1 MLLTALLLAAVAGP
15 LACARGSEALSEP
28 RPSGSATAEKPTL
41 AVVEKIAGQVG
52 FYSAGGQRLAGVPVS
67 VHPHEIV
74 LSRDQRRLYVS
85 DNGILWMTDPG
96 EGDNTISI
104 LDVKTRA
111 KTGEIS
117 LGRFRRPHGMDV
129 DPQTGRLVVTVENP
143 PGLLLVDPAARKVLR
158 SYDVQG
164 KMPHMVVL
172 GVGAEWAYVSNSGS
186 ATVAAVHLASGL
198 VKLIPT
204 DARPQGG
211 VRAADGRQVYMTNSD
226 GNSISILDTARQER
240 VGVIPTGRQPGRIAL
255 TPDGK
260 TLVYNLQGD
269 DAVGFAEVATRRQIA
284 VVPIGGR
291 SLSLTLSPDGKLAYG
306 GIQDQDRIAVVS
318 VPERKLLRYI
328 QTPKGAGPDPALP
341 LP

>member
-1 MLLTALLLAAVAGP
+1 MLLTVVLLAGAAAGP
-15 LACARGSEALSEP
+15 AA
-28 RPSGSATAEKPTL
+28 L

-74 LSRDQRRLYVS
+74 LSHDRRSLYVS

-104 LDVKTRA
+104 LDIARRA

-129 DPQTGRLVVTVENP
+129 DHKTGRLLVTVENP
-143 PGLLLVDPAARKVLR
+143 PGLLLVDPVARQVLR

-164 KMPHMVVL
+164 TMPHMVL
-172 GVGAEWAYVSNSGS
+172 FSADAQWAYVSNSGTGTI
-186 ATVAAVHLASGL
+186 AVVHLDSGK

-211 VRAADGRQVYMTNSD
+211 VRSADGRLIYITNSD
-226 GNSISILDTARQER
+226 GNSISILDAARQER
-240 VGVIPTGRQPGRIAL
+240 IGVIPVGRQPGRMAL

-269 DAVGFAEVATRRQIA
+269 NAVGFADVAARRQTA

-291 SLSLTLSPDGKLAYG
+291 SLSLTMSPDGKLAYG

-318 VPERKLLRYI
+318 VPERKVLRYI
-328 QTPKGAGPDPALP
+328 QTPQGAGPDPALP

>member
-1 MLLTALLLAAVAGP
+1 
-15 LACARGSEALSEP
+15 
-28 RPSGSATAEKPTL
+28 
-41 AVVEKIAGQVG
+41 VG
-52 FYSAGGQRLAGVPVS
+52 FYSAAGQRLAGVPVS

-74 LSRDQRRLYVS
+74 LSHDRRSLYVS

-104 LDVKTRA
+104 LDIARRA

-129 DPQTGRLVVTVENP
+129 DHKTGRLLVTVENP
-143 PGLLLVDPAARKVLR
+143 SGLLLVDPAARRVLR

-164 KMPHMVVL
+164 TMPHMVVL
-172 GVGAEWAYVSNSGS
+172 SSDAQWAYVSNSGS
-186 ATVAAVHLASGL
+186 GTIAVVHLDSGK

-211 VRAADGRQVYMTNSD
+211 VRSADGRLIYITNSD
-226 GNSISILDTARQER
+226 GHSISILDAARQER
-240 VGVIPTGRQPGRIAL
+240 IGVIPVGKQPGRMAL

-269 DAVGFAEVATRRQIA
+269 NAIGFADVAARRQTA

-328 QTPKGAGPDPALP
+328 QTPKGAGPDPAVP

>member
-1 MLLTALLLAAVAGP
+1 MLLTVLLLA
-15 LACARGSEALSEP
+15 LAAPADRA
-28 RPSGSATAEKPTL
+28 AL

-52 FYSAGGQRLAGVPVS
+52 FYSADGQRLAGVPVS

-74 LSRDQRRLYVS
+74 LSADKRHLYVS

-104 LDVKTRA
+104 LDVARRA
-111 KTGEIS
+111 KIGEIS
-117 LGRFRRPHGMDV
+117 LGKFRRPHGMDV
-129 DPQTGRLVVTVENP
+129 DAKTGRLAVTVENP

-164 KMPHMVVL
+164 TMPHMVL
-172 GVGAEWAYVSNSGS
+172 FGPGAEWAFVSNSGTD
-186 ATVAAVHLASGL
+186 AIAAVHLPSGK

-211 VRAADGRQVYMTNSD
+211 ARSLDGRLLYITNSD
-226 GNSISILDTARQER
+226 GNSISILDAARQER
-240 VGVIPTGRQPGRIAL
+240 IGVFAIGKQPGRMAL

-269 DAVGFAEVATRRQIA
+269 NALGFADVASRRQVA

-291 SLSLTLSPDGKLAYG
+291 SLSLTLSPDGKFAYG